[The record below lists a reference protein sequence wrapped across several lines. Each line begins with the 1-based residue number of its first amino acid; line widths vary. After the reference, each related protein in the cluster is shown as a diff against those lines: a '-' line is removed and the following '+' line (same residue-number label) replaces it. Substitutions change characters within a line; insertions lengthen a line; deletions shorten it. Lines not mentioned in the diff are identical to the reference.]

1 MASWNDWL
9 PPSTVRE
16 GFQSTSL
23 RNTLFSATISAKSPP
38 PTFLLLLFPLEEN
51 RHLTISFRNRL
62 FYQAKRKY
70 KLLFHFFF
78 FSQQITVALTQ
89 IHHYITSNS
98 SKNGDTVSAR
108 ILQLQGSQSLS
119 HFTSD
124 RITIHVSKTKS
135 DLFSD

>member
-16 GFQSTSL
+16 GFQSTSP
-23 RNTLFSATISAKSPP
+23 RNTLFSAIISAKSSP

-62 FYQAKRKY
+62 FHQAKRKY
-70 KLLFHFFF
+70 KLFSMFFF
-78 FSQQITVALTQ
+78 QQITVALTQ
-89 IHHYITSNS
+89 IYHYITSNS

-108 ILQLQGSQSLS
+108 ILQLQGNQSLS

-124 RITIHVSKTKS
+124 RITIHGSKTKF